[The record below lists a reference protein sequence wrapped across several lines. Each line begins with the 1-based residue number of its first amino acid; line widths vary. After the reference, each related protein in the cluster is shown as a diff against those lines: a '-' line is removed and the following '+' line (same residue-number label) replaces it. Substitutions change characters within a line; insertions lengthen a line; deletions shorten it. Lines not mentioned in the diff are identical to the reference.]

1 MAAPSAQE
9 LLTSDD
15 PSPQKVIKA
24 KKSKNVH
31 SGIATILATFNN
43 THVSLTDKQG
53 NLIAWSTAGKNGFRG
68 SRKST
73 SYAAQKVAQDAARRA
88 MAHGLKEIEVR
99 VKGPGSGRES
109 AIRALQAVGLEIRSL
124 PHRPPSPPRASSDVE
139 TGFALQATA
148 DALNVPAGGT
158 AMVTVTSARRG
169 YNGPIEIV
177 AIDLP
182 AGFTSI
188 PTVIGKGQNS
198 VVLTV
203 SATTDAAS
211 GKWANIRIVGRAK
224 VGAQDYESVASVETA
239 LKTRFAAMLWP
250 PRTLTGAV
258 GLGVAPAAQITLKVE
273 TQSIVFGKS
282 LTAKIKVTANTG
294 RQTRSERG

>member
-1 MAAPSAQE
+1 MADEENQSQQPEAQQPEVVAKQETPAAAPAEETPEAKDEAKAKAKDETKAKAKDETKAKAKDETKAKAKDEAKDEAKANKKTKAKGKKDDSDSEEEEDAGVAAPSAQE

-109 AIRALQAVGLEIRSL
+109 AIRALQAVGLEI
-124 PHRPPSPPRASSDVE
+124 
-139 TGFALQATA
+139 
-148 DALNVPAGGT
+148 
-158 AMVTVTSARRG
+158 
-169 YNGPIEIV
+169 
-177 AIDLP
+177 
-182 AGFTSI
+182 TSI
-188 PTVIGKGQNS
+188 R
-198 VVLTV
+198 
-203 SATTDAAS
+203 D
-211 GKWANIRIVGRAK
+211 
-224 VGAQDYESVASVETA
+224 
-239 LKTRFAAMLWP
+239 
-250 PRTLTGAV
+250 
-258 GLGVAPAAQITLKVE
+258 
-273 TQSIVFGKS
+273 
-282 LTAKIKVTANTG
+282 VTPIPHNG
-294 RQTRSERG
+294 CRPKKRRRV

>member
-1 MAAPSAQE
+1 MADEENKSQQPEAQQPEAEAKQETPAAAPAEETPAPKAKPKAKAKAKAKPEAKDEAKPEAEAKDEAKAKPKAKAKAKAKAKPEAKDEAKPEAKAKPEDKDEAEAKKKTKAKGKKDDSDSEQEEDTSVAAPSAQE

-109 AIRALQAVGLEIRSL
+109 AIRALQAVGLEI
-124 PHRPPSPPRASSDVE
+124 
-139 TGFALQATA
+139 
-148 DALNVPAGGT
+148 
-158 AMVTVTSARRG
+158 
-169 YNGPIEIV
+169 
-177 AIDLP
+177 
-182 AGFTSI
+182 TSI
-188 PTVIGKGQNS
+188 R
-198 VVLTV
+198 
-203 SATTDAAS
+203 D
-211 GKWANIRIVGRAK
+211 
-224 VGAQDYESVASVETA
+224 
-239 LKTRFAAMLWP
+239 
-250 PRTLTGAV
+250 
-258 GLGVAPAAQITLKVE
+258 
-273 TQSIVFGKS
+273 
-282 LTAKIKVTANTG
+282 VTPIPHNG
-294 RQTRSERG
+294 CRPKKRRRV